1 MKSKKDTKRKKVE
14 ILIVE
19 DSPTQAVKLQ
29 YLLEQNN
36 YRVSVAQN
44 GVEALTIMKKF
55 KPTLIISDIVMPE
68 MDGFTLCKNV
78 KTDKNLKDIPIIL
91 LTSLSEPE
99 DIVKGLESGANNFV
113 TKPYSDEFI
122 LKRIQYVLVN
132 NDMRHNTVSEMGI
145 ELFFAGRKH
154 FITSDRMQIL
164 DLLVSTY
171 DGAVQKSRELDIAN
185 KELIKTQEELKELNI
200 QLEQKVVERT
210 QRVTQLNSLISAVRN
225 VNQLIAKEKD
235 RDRLLQGT
243 CKSFSEI
250 HGFSHAWI
258 ALIDESGKLICTAET
273 GLGKKFQP
281 LVKLF
286 KRGELPVCAKKALVQ
301 PEVVL
306 IKDDSTCNNCPLV
319 GSKSDCGTMSIR
331 LGHQGKVYGVL
342 TVSLS
347 VNAINK
353 DEQNLLNEV
362 AGDIAFGLYSMEL
375 EEKRKQAEEKIKE
388 SESRYRTL
396 FESAVEGILIADIQT
411 KKFIY
416 ANKSICEMLGYS
428 MVELTEI
435 GVDDIH
441 PKEDL
446 EQVISDFEAQARG
459 EKKVAAYTPCKRKDG
474 TILYADITTCM
485 TVIDGIECNIG
496 FFTDITERKQA
507 ERLLRENEA
516 QLSNAMEI
524 AKLGYWEYNVADDLF
539 TFNDHFYAIFHTSA
553 EEVGG
558 YTMSSA
564 QYAGKF
570 VHPDDKEVVDIE
582 ILKAIE
588 TTNPHF
594 SCQIEHRIIY
604 ADGEIGYISVRLFI
618 VKDNKG
624 QTIKTF
630 GANQD
635 ITERKRSEESLK
647 LFRSLIDQS
656 NDIVEIID
664 LETGR
669 FIDINEKGCIDL
681 GYSREEYLSL
691 NVFDIDPIVDQSDF
705 KGHME
710 DIRKSGSFLWEG
722 IHRRKDGST
731 FPVEVNMKYVQAIPH
746 FF

>member
-1 MKSKKDTKRKKVE
+1 
-14 ILIVE
+14 
-19 DSPTQAVKLQ
+19 
-29 YLLEQNN
+29 
-36 YRVSVAQN
+36 
-44 GVEALTIMKKF
+44 
-55 KPTLIISDIVMPE
+55 
-68 MDGFTLCKNV
+68 
-78 KTDKNLKDIPIIL
+78 
-91 LTSLSEPE
+91 
-99 DIVKGLESGANNFV
+99 
-113 TKPYSDEFI
+113 
-122 LKRIQYVLVN
+122 
-132 NDMRHNTVSEMGI
+132 
-145 ELFFAGRKH
+145 
-154 FITSDRMQIL
+154 
-164 DLLVSTY
+164 
-171 DGAVQKSRELDIAN
+171 
-185 KELIKTQEELKELNI
+185 
-200 QLEQKVVERT
+200 
-210 QRVTQLNSLISAVRN
+210 
-225 VNQLIAKEKD
+225 
-235 RDRLLQGT
+235 
-243 CKSFSEI
+243 
-250 HGFSHAWI
+250 
-258 ALIDESGKLICTAET
+258 
-273 GLGKKFQP
+273 
-281 LVKLF
+281 
-286 KRGELPVCAKKALVQ
+286 
-301 PEVVL
+301 
-306 IKDDSTCNNCPLV
+306 
-319 GSKSDCGTMSIR
+319 
-331 LGHQGKVYGVL
+331 
-342 TVSLS
+342 
-347 VNAINK
+347 
-353 DEQNLLNEV
+353 
-362 AGDIAFGLYSMEL
+362 
-375 EEKRKQAEEKIKE
+375 
-388 SESRYRTL
+388 
-396 FESAVEGILIADIQT
+396 
-411 KKFIY
+411 
-416 ANKSICEMLGYS
+416 MLGYS